1 MRTDRV
7 SRPGGRLQ
15 AHRYE
20 RLLEISVRLNTM
32 EDLDDLL
39 QYIIETAAG
48 VLDCEAASL
57 LLFEE
62 EGGCL
67 RFAAAT
73 GSDPVAIRRILVPLE
88 GSIAGTIFR
97 ENRFVRVDDVSS
109 VGEHFD
115 EVDRQVGFRTRSL
128 LGVPMRV
135 EGRPTGVLEA
145 LNKRTGSFTD
155 ADTEV
160 LTILAA
166 HAAIALRN
174 ARQRQALQRAYD
186 QLASFDR
193 LKSDFLALASHELR
207 TPLAAITGV
216 LDLLHAEVEGPL
228 ASFVEDAVAAARRMR
243 EVIDVMGY
251 LERIRTGGLEASLH
265 PVCLNTLLER
275 IDMEM
280 QTEAR
285 RRGHRMTLDLPVP
298 SVHVPGDEAMLHRVF
313 TSLWSNALRFTP
325 EPGEITVRL
334 RVEGDRAHVA
344 VRDTGI
350 GLAPEHRERIF
361 DEFFQVEDH
370 MTRRE
375 DGLGL
380 GLTLARRFVEIHGG
394 RLWAESEGP
403 GCGSTFHVTL
413 PLAAPGRS

>member
-1 MRTDRV
+1 MRLVRAL
-7 SRPGGRLQ
+7 RPGRRLRAPQ
-15 AHRYE
+15 YE

-73 GSDPVAIRRILVPLE
+73 GSDPVAIRRILVPLD
-88 GSIAGTIFR
+88 GSIAGAVFT
-97 ENRFVRVDDVSS
+97 ENRPRRIDDVRA
-109 VGEHFD
+109 VDGHFD
-115 EVDRQVGFRTRSL
+115 GVDRQVGFRTRSL
-128 LGVPMRV
+128 LGVPMRID
-135 EGRPTGVLEA
+135 GRPTGVLEA
-145 LNKRTGSFTD
+145 LNKRTGAFTD
-155 ADTEV
+155 ADAEV

-174 ARQRQALQRAYD
+174 ARQRQALQQAYD
-186 QLASFDR
+186 KLASFDR

-216 LDLLHAEVEGPL
+216 LDLLRAEVEGPL
-228 ASFVEDAVAAARRMR
+228 ASFVEDAGAAARRMR

-265 PVCLNTLLER
+265 PVCLNALIECIDLE
-275 IDMEM
+275 MKP
-280 QTEAR
+280 EAR
-285 RRGHRMTLDLPVP
+285 RRGHRVTLDLSAP
-298 SVHVPGDEAMLHRVF
+298 SVCVPGDEGMLHRVF

-334 RVEGDRAHVA
+334 CVEDDRAHVA
-344 VRDTGI
+344 IRDTGI

-361 DEFFQVEDH
+361 DEFF
-370 MTRRE
+370 
-375 DGLGL
+375 
-380 GLTLARRFVEIHGG
+380 
-394 RLWAESEGP
+394 
-403 GCGSTFHVTL
+403 
-413 PLAAPGRS
+413 